1 MSFEVSPDP
10 IVLNAPVPDAPVLDA
25 STAQS
30 KQTLL
35 MGQPNQNFDQNFDQN
50 SDRLLNT
57 IPQSLLFLGLGI
69 LLIVL
74 LRVIAPV
81 LPPLLSPELIQDQ
94 DILRDFIGTLAQVL
108 SGVLGF
114 TISVVAIVVQLS
126 ASRFTPK
133 VTELFLREKVNF
145 LIISFLI
152 TANLVSIWT
161 SLVFS
166 VSEKPIALI
175 LLNLVLGTL
184 SFVVLIP
191 YFIFVFN
198 FLQPAAII
206 RRLEYQV
213 RQTIM
218 QADKNRVSMALLQ
231 RQCLSTLD
239 EFKSIATS
247 SLQQRDTPI
256 ILESLDSLK
265 NTALFY
271 GTYKNKVVAD
281 WFCLTPSIQRDPDFV
296 SLEAVTL
303 QEIET
308 AKHWLEVKIFRQYH
322 SIFSDSLNYFREVC
336 YIVAINTRQIAEQAL
351 QHNDQE
357 TAYLAIKFFNTYLR
371 TIITTPDVRA
381 GYTIVKEYRLLAEA
395 ALRYQHETV
404 VLDIAYYFR
413 YYSFL
418 AYKADLVF
426 LPETFAAD
434 LGLLA
439 QRCCEQNSE
448 ISAKVLEIFLKID
461 QDSESEHQ
469 ENTLRGV
476 RKSQVKLAAYYL
488 KSGHRPLAQVIFND
502 MQHEPSTRLQLIFS
516 ELRSAQA
523 DFWEFRDRGGEDFY
537 YINLE
542 LAPFLS
548 EFCNWFNLS
557 C

>member
-10 IVLNAPVPDAPVLDA
+10 GALDA
-25 STAQS
+25 TAAQS
-30 KQTLL
+30 QEISPIDPI
-35 MGQPNQNFDQNFDQN
+35 QFEPDE
-50 SDRLLNT
+50 RIPNT
-57 IPQSLLFLGLGI
+57 IPQTVWLLGLGV

-145 LIISFLI
+145 FIISFLI

-161 SLVFS
+161 SLAFS

-206 RRLEYQV
+206 HRLEYQV
-213 RQTIM
+213 RQTIT
-218 QADKNRVSMALLQ
+218 QARQDKASMLLLQ

-247 SLQQRDTPI
+247 ALQQRDTPI
-256 ILESLDSLK
+256 ILETLDSLR

-271 GTYKNKVVAD
+271 GTYKDKVAAD
-281 WFCLTPSIQRDPDFV
+281 WFRLTPAVYRDPDFV
-296 SLEAVTL
+296 SLEAVTM

-308 AKHWLEVKIFRQYH
+308 AKHWLEVKIFRQHH
-322 SIFSDSLNYFREVC
+322 SIFADSLNYFREVC

-351 QHNDQE
+351 QRNDQE

-371 TIITTPDVRA
+371 TVISTSDVRA

-395 ALRYQHETV
+395 ALRCKQEAIL
-404 VLDIAYYFR
+404 LDIAYYFR

-439 QRCCEQNSE
+439 QKSCEHSSE
-448 ISAKVLEIFLKID
+448 ISAAILEIFLKID
-461 QDSESEHQ
+461 QDSESERQ
-469 ENTLRGV
+469 EATLRGV

-488 KSGHRPLAQVIFND
+488 KASHRPLAQVIFDD
-502 MQHEPSTRLQLIFS
+502 MQHEPPARLQLIFS
-516 ELRSAQA
+516 ELQAAQA

-537 YINLE
+537 HINSE

-548 EFCNWFNLS
+548 EFCSWFNLS
-557 C
+557 D

>member
-1 MSFEVSPDP
+1 MDSKVPPD
-10 IVLNAPVPDAPVLDA
+10 LSRLEATLTQSRQTTQTEPVNSVQP
-25 STAQS
+25 
-30 KQTLL
+30 KQTDI
-35 MGQPNQNFDQNFDQN
+35 PH
-50 SDRLLNT
+50 LNT
-57 IPQSLLFLGLGI
+57 IPQSLWLLGVGV

-81 LPPLLSPELIQDQ
+81 LPPLLAPELIQDQ

-161 SLVFS
+161 ALVFS
-166 VSEKPIALI
+166 VSEKPIPLI
-175 LLNLVLGTL
+175 LLNLILGTL

-191 YFIFVFN
+191 YFIFVFD

-206 RRLEYQV
+206 HRLEQQV

-218 QADKNRVSMALLQ
+218 QADRSLSMEVLHD
-231 RQCLSTLD
+231 QCLSTLD

-247 SLQQRDTPI
+247 ALQQRDMPI
-256 ILESLDSLK
+256 ILEALDSLK

-271 GTYKNKVVAD
+271 GTYKDKLVAD
-281 WFCLTPSIQRDPDFV
+281 WFCLTPTVRRDPDFIP
-296 SLEAVTL
+296 LETVTM

-308 AKHWLEVKIFRQYH
+308 AKHWLEVKVFRQHH
-322 SIFSDSLNYFREVC
+322 SILADSLNYFREVC
-336 YIVAINTRQIAEQAL
+336 YLVAINTREIAEQAL
-351 QHNDQE
+351 RQDDKA
-357 TAYLAIKFFNTYLR
+357 TAHLAIKFFNTYLR
-371 TIITTPDVRA
+371 TVITTPDVRV
-381 GYTIVKEYRLLAEA
+381 GYTLVKEYRLLAEA
-395 ALRYQHETV
+395 ALQYKQEAT

-439 QRCCEQNSE
+439 QKCCEQNSE
-448 ISAKVLEIFLKID
+448 ISAAILEIFLKID
-461 QDSESEHQ
+461 QDSESEQQ

-488 KSGHRPLAQVIFND
+488 KSGHRALAQVIFND
-502 MQHEPSTRLQLIFS
+502 MQHEPPARLQLIFS
-516 ELRSAQA
+516 ELQSAQA
-523 DFWEFRDRGGEDFY
+523 DFWEFRDRGGQDFY
-537 YINLE
+537 YINAE
-542 LAPFLS
+542 LAPFLG
-548 EFCNWFNLS
+548 EFCSWFDLS
-557 C
+557 SKISPNGT